1 VSGIAF
7 EFTAPSRGVV
17 SALPLVLGVLIE
29 KRWDHEAPTRGSI
42 SASETG
48 QPSRKESNGR
58 GYFAKLTG
66 VWGNSRGLAD

>member
-29 KRWDHEAPTRGSI
+29 KR
-42 SASETG
+42 
-48 QPSRKESNGR
+48 
-58 GYFAKLTG
+58 
-66 VWGNSRGLAD
+66 